1 MKRFS
6 LFAGLLF
13 SLLSSKGQIK
23 ESFSPQP
30 EGWLLSAG
38 SVFANV
44 NSNPGL
50 VIPPGTN
57 QLVATPVLTR
67 VSSPIRICFT
77 VWGYSSSLNN
87 LVQFPCGN
95 FTDIILVKSS
105 VTTIEEASKPD
116 NILLRVNNFNLPT
129 IGGSACFGLSLPASF
144 TASEFR
150 IVFLFHAACDQGL
163 INYVIDNLKIVG
175 LDEVCMKANCPPTAM
190 DDNFLR
196 SNNGDLEF
204 NAVLYGRNSIYGPIP
219 SGYFFDVIGTDND
232 PNDDRTRLKWEM
244 VSQPANGLVLL
255 NADGTCTIKRNSPT
269 VTQLVFRYRIT
280 DPGADGNAATLSD
293 NLSDSAIVTVKYPSS
308 SPTPESIDNFTAFR
322 NESQVTLRWTTN
334 FESNVKGF
342 ELQRSNGNMVFQKV
356 GYVNSKSVDGYSTV
370 PLNYEYTETNQSRSV
385 NLYRLV
391 QENRDGTNL
400 IYSIIAVRG
409 DDGRSETIIF
419 PNPSNTG
426 KVTVIFDNPEEKEI
440 SLTDINGRSIRKWP
454 SVKDENLE
462 IEKLQPGVYMLWIRR
477 KNSPE
482 FIVRKLVVKR

>member
-1 MKRFS
+1 MKRLS

-13 SLLSSKGQIK
+13 SLLYSKGQIK
-23 ESFSPQP
+23 ESFFPVP
-30 EGWLLSAG
+30 EGWLLSQG
-38 SVFANV
+38 SAFTNV

-57 QLVATPVLTR
+57 QLVATPILTR
-67 VSSPIRICFT
+67 VSNPIRICFT
-77 VWGYSSSLNN
+77 IWAYSSSLTNA
-87 LVQFPCGN
+87 LQFPCGN

-105 VTTIEEASKPD
+105 VTTIEEALKQD
-116 NILLRVNNFNLPT
+116 NILLRINNFNLPT
-129 IGGSACFGLSLPASF
+129 LGGSACFGLSLPASF

-150 IVFLFHAACDQGL
+150 IVFLFHAACDQGSL
-163 INYVIDNLKIVG
+163 NYVIDNFKIVG
-175 LDEVCMKANCPPTAM
+175 LDEVCTRANCPPTAM
-190 DDNFLR
+190 DDNFIR

-204 NAVLYGRNSIYGPIP
+204 NAVLYGRNSIYGPVP
-219 SGYFFDVIGTDND
+219 GGYAFDVIGTDND
-232 PNDDRTRLKWEM
+232 PNNDRSKLKWEM
-244 VSQPANGLVLL
+244 VSQPANGLVIL
-255 NADGTCTIKRNSPT
+255 NADGSCTVKRNSAT
-269 VTQLVFRYRIT
+269 VTQLVFRYRVS
-280 DPGADGNAATLSD
+280 DPGADGVAATLSD

-334 FESNVKGF
+334 FESSVKGF
-342 ELQRSNGNMVFQKV
+342 ELQRSNGNMLFQKV
-356 GYVNSKSVDGYSTV
+356 GYVNSKSIDGYSTV
-370 PLNYEYTETNQSRSV
+370 PLNYEYTETNNSRSV

-409 DDGRSETIIF
+409 DDGRIETIVF

-426 KVTVIFDNPEEKEI
+426 KVTVIFENSEEKEI
-440 SLTDINGRSIRKWP
+440 SLTDINGRSIRKW
-454 SVKDENLE
+454 SSIKDENLL
-462 IEKLQPGVYMLWIRR
+462 IEKLHPGVYMLWIRK